1 MIMLFVRQ
9 SNNREALSGT
19 SSILTLVFFDF
30 LLTVNAVP
38 NECVIRTC
46 QPYIG
51 KSKKRGV
58 VLFKSNCII
67 LRHYLSIDAKN
78 II

>member
-1 MIMLFVRQ
+1 MGTNYLWPTRPILAMIMLFVRQ
-9 SNNREALSGT
+9 SNNREVLSGT

-38 NECVIRTC
+38 NECVIRTG

-51 KSKKRGV
+51 KS
-58 VLFKSNCII
+58 
-67 LRHYLSIDAKN
+67 
-78 II
+78 